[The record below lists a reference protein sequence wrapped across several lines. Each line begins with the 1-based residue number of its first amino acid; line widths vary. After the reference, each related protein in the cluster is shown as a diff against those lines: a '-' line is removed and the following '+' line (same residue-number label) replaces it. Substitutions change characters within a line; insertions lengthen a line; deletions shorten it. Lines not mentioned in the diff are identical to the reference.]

1 MKLKNNRILMVQL
14 ALQEDVRDGDLT
26 ADLIAEDTRSE
37 ATVVCRE
44 DAILA
49 GQAWF
54 NEVFKQVDSDVEVD
68 WHYNDGDEVPAD
80 AIICSLRG
88 LSRSLLTG
96 ERSALNFV
104 QTLSATATQT
114 NRYVK
119 AIAGTNTRVLDTRKT
134 LPGMRLAQKYAVTCG
149 GGKNHRV
156 GLYDMILIKE
166 NHIMAAGSITQ
177 AIANARELH
186 PGVKIEVET
195 ENLAE
200 FEEACAADADI
211 IMLDDF
217 DNDTMRQAVE
227 NNPKKIPLEASG
239 NVNMDTILGI
249 AQTGV
254 DLISIGAIT
263 KHIQAIDLS
272 MRFKTSL

>member
-1 MKLKNNRILMVQL
+1 MNLKNNRILMVQL
-14 ALQEDVRDGDLT
+14 ALQEDIRDGDLT
-26 ADLIAEDTRSE
+26 ADLIAEDSRSE

-44 DAILA
+44 AAILA
-49 GQAWF
+49 GQEWF
-54 NEVFKQVDSDVEVD
+54 NEVFNQVDSDVAIT
-68 WHYNDGDEVPAD
+68 WHFKDGDEVPAD
-80 AIICSLRG
+80 AVICSLSG

-96 ERSALNFV
+96 ERAALNFV

-114 NRYVK
+114 NHYVK
-119 AIAGTNTRVLDTRKT
+119 AIAGTHTRILDTRKT
-134 LPGMRLAQKYAVTCG
+134 LPGLRLAQKYAVTCG

-177 AIANARELH
+177 AIANARKLH
-186 PGVKIEVET
+186 PGIKIEVET
-195 ENLAE
+195 ETFEE

-217 DNDTMRQAVE
+217 DNETMRKAV
-227 NNPKKIPLEASG
+227 NSNPKKIPLEASG
-239 NVNMDTILGI
+239 NVDMNTILGI

-263 KHIQAIDLS
+263 KHIKAIDLS
-272 MRFKTSL
+272 MRFKK

>member
-1 MKLKNNRILMVQL
+1 MSLKNNRILMVQL
-14 ALQEDVRDGDLT
+14 ALQEDIKDGDLT
-26 ADLIAEDTRSE
+26 ADLIAEDTTSE
-37 ATVVCRE
+37 ATVICRE
-44 DAILA
+44 DAVLA
-49 GQAWF
+49 GQDWF
-54 NEVFKQVDSDVEVD
+54 DEVFKQVDADVEIT
-68 WHYNDGDEVPAD
+68 WHFNDGDHVPAD
-80 AIICSLRG
+80 SIICSLSG
-88 LSRSLLTG
+88 LARSLLTG

-114 NRYVK
+114 NQYVK
-119 AIAGTNTRVLDTRKT
+119 AIAGTKTRVLDTRKT

-166 NHIMAAGSITQ
+166 NHIMAAGTITK
-177 AIANARELH
+177 AIENARKLH
-186 PGVKIEVET
+186 PNVKIEVET
-195 ENLAE
+195 ETLAE
-200 FEEACAADADI
+200 FKEASAAGADI

-217 DNDTMRQAVE
+217 DNDTMRQAVA

-239 NVNMDTILGI
+239 NVDMDTILGI

-263 KHIQAIDLS
+263 KHIKAIDLS
-272 MRFKTSL
+272 MRFKT

>member
-1 MKLKNNRILMVQL
+1 MSLKNNRILMVQL
-14 ALQEDVRDGDLT
+14 ALQEDIKDGDLT
-26 ADLIAEDTRSE
+26 ADLIAEDTISE
-37 ATVVCRE
+37 ATVICRE
-44 DAILA
+44 DAVLA
-49 GQAWF
+49 GQDWF
-54 NEVFKQVDSDVEVD
+54 DEVFKQVDADVEIT
-68 WHYNDGDEVPAD
+68 WYFNDGDHVPAD
-80 AIICSLRG
+80 SIICSLSG
-88 LSRSLLTG
+88 LARSLLTG

-114 NRYVK
+114 NQYVK
-119 AIAGTNTRVLDTRKT
+119 AIAGTKTRVLDTRKT

-166 NHIMAAGSITQ
+166 NHIMAAGTITK
-177 AIANARELH
+177 AVENARKLH
-186 PGVKIEVET
+186 PNVKIEVET
-195 ENLAE
+195 ETLAE
-200 FEEACAADADI
+200 FKEASAAGADI

-217 DNDTMRQAVE
+217 DNDTMRQAVA

-239 NVNMDTILGI
+239 NVDMDTILGI

-263 KHIQAIDLS
+263 KHIKAIDLS
-272 MRFKTSL
+272 MRFKT

>member
-1 MKLKNNRILMVQL
+1 MNLKNNRILMVQL
-14 ALQEDVRDGDLT
+14 ALQEDIRDGDLT
-26 ADLIAEDTRSE
+26 ADLIAPDSYSE

-44 DAILA
+44 PAVLA

-54 NEVFKQVDSDVEVD
+54 DEVFNQVDSDVSID
-68 WHYNDGDEVPAD
+68 WLFKDGDQVPAD
-80 AIICSLRG
+80 AIICTLKG

-114 NRYVK
+114 SHYVQ
-119 AIAGTNTRVLDTRKT
+119 AIAGTKTRILDTRKT

-177 AIANARELH
+177 AIQNARKLH
-186 PGVKIEVET
+186 PGIKIEVET

-200 FEEACAADADI
+200 FEEACAADADV

-217 DNDTMRQAVE
+217 DNETMRQAVQ

-239 NVNMDTILGI
+239 NVDMDTILGI
-249 AQTGV
+249 AETGV

-263 KHIQAIDLS
+263 KHIKAIDLS
-272 MRFKTSL
+272 MRFKT

>member
-26 ADLIAEDTRSE
+26 ADLIAPDSQSE
-37 ATVVCRE
+37 ATVICRE
-44 DAILA
+44 NAVLA

-54 NEVFKQVDSDVEVD
+54 DEVFKQIDSNVNVT
-68 WHYNDGDEVPAD
+68 WHFNDGDDVPAD
-80 AIICSLRG
+80 SIICSLSG
-88 LSRSLLTG
+88 LSRALLTG

-119 AIAGTNTRVLDTRKT
+119 AIAGTKTRILDTRKT

-186 PGVKIEVET
+186 PQVKIEVET

-217 DNDTMRQAVE
+217 DNETMRKAVA
-227 NNPKKIPLEASG
+227 NNPKNIPLEASG
-239 NVNMDTILGI
+239 NVTLETILEI

-272 MRFKTSL
+272 MRFKT

>member
-1 MKLKNNRILMVQL
+1 MVQL

-26 ADLIAEDTRSE
+26 ADLINAETRSE
-37 ATVVCRE
+37 ATVICRE

-49 GQAWF
+49 GQEWF
-54 NEVFKQVDSDVEVD
+54 DEVFRQIDSDVEVT
-68 WHYNDGDEVPAD
+68 WHFNDGDEIPAD
-80 AIICSLRG
+80 SIICSLNG

-114 NRYVK
+114 NCYVK
-119 AIAGTNTRVLDTRKT
+119 AIAGTKTRILDTRKT

-177 AIANARELH
+177 AIANARKLH
-186 PGVKIEVET
+186 PGIKIEVET

-200 FEEACAADADI
+200 FEEACDADADI

-217 DNDTMRQAVE
+217 DNETMRQAVK

-239 NVNMDTILGI
+239 NVTMDTILGV
-249 AQTGV
+249 AKTGV

-263 KHIQAIDLS
+263 KHIRAIDLS
-272 MRFKTSL
+272 MRFRT

>member
-1 MKLKNNRILMVQL
+1 MNLKNNRILMVQL
-14 ALQEDVRDGDLT
+14 ALQEDIRDGDLT
-26 ADLIAEDTRSE
+26 ADLIAEDSLSE

-44 DAILA
+44 EAILA
-49 GQAWF
+49 GQDWF
-54 NEVFKQVDSDVEVD
+54 DEVFKQVDSDVSVT
-68 WHYNDGDEVPAD
+68 WHYNDGDTVPAD
-80 AIICSLRG
+80 SIICSLSG

-114 NRYVK
+114 NQYVK
-119 AIAGTNTRVLDTRKT
+119 AIAGTHTRILDTRKT

-177 AIANARELH
+177 AITNARKLH
-186 PGVKIEVET
+186 PGIKIEVET

-217 DNDTMRQAVE
+217 DNETMRQAVN

-239 NVNMDTILGI
+239 NVDMDTILGI

-263 KHIQAIDLS
+263 KHIKAIDLS
-272 MRFKTSL
+272 MRFKS

>member
-14 ALQEDVRDGDLT
+14 SLQEDIRDGDLT
-26 ADLIAEDTRSE
+26 ADLIAKDSTSE
-37 ATVVCRE
+37 ATVICRE
-44 DAILA
+44 GAVLA

-54 NEVFKQVDSDVEVD
+54 DEVFKQVDSDVEVT
-68 WHYNDGDEVPAD
+68 WHFNDGDDVPAD
-80 AIICSLRG
+80 SIICSLSG

-114 NRYVK
+114 NQYVK
-119 AIAGTNTRVLDTRKT
+119 AIASTKTRILDTRKT

-177 AIANARELH
+177 AVKNARKLH
-186 PGVKIEVET
+186 PGIKIEVET
-195 ENLAE
+195 ETLAE

-217 DNDTMRQAVE
+217 DNETMRKAVA

-239 NVNMDTILGI
+239 NVDMTTILGI

-263 KHIQAIDLS
+263 KHIKAVDLS
-272 MRFKTSL
+272 MRFKT

>member
-1 MKLKNNRILMVQL
+1 MVQL

-26 ADLIAEDTRSE
+26 ADLIAENSRSE
-37 ATVVCRE
+37 ATVICRE
-44 DAILA
+44 NAVLA
-49 GQAWF
+49 GQVWF
-54 NEVFKQVDSDVEVD
+54 NEVFKQLDSDVEII
-68 WHYNDGDEVPAD
+68 WHFSDGDAVPAD
-80 AIICSLRG
+80 SIICSLKG

-96 ERSALNFV
+96 ERTALNFV

-119 AIAGTNTRVLDTRKT
+119 AIAGTTARILDTRKT

-177 AIANARELH
+177 AVANARKLH
-186 PGVKIEVET
+186 PSIKIEVET
-195 ENLAE
+195 ESLAE

-217 DNDTMRQAVE
+217 DNETMRQAVA

-239 NVNMDTILGI
+239 NVDMDTILGI

-263 KHIQAIDLS
+263 KHIKAIDLS
-272 MRFKTSL
+272 MRFKT

>member
-1 MKLKNNRILMVQL
+1 MKLKNNRILMVQI
-14 ALQEDVRDGDLT
+14 ALQEDIRDGDLT
-26 ADLIAEDTRSE
+26 ADLIAEDSHSE

-44 DAILA
+44 NAILA

-54 NEVFKQVDSDVEVD
+54 DEVFKQIDADVAIT
-68 WHYNDGDEVPAD
+68 WHFNDGDEVPAD
-80 AIICSLRG
+80 AIICSLSGR
-88 LSRSLLTG
+88 SRSLLTG
-96 ERSALNFV
+96 ERAALNFV

-114 NRYVK
+114 HRYVK
-119 AIAGTNTRVLDTRKT
+119 AIAGTKTRILDTRKT
-134 LPGMRLAQKYAVTCG
+134 IPGMRLAQKYAVTCG

-166 NHIMAAGSITQ
+166 NHIMAAGSIAQ
-177 AIANARELH
+177 AVTNARKLH
-186 PGVKIEVET
+186 PNVKIEVET

-217 DNDTMRQAVE
+217 DNDTMRQAVA
-227 NNPKKIPLEASG
+227 NNPKQIPLEASG
-239 NVNMDTILGI
+239 NVNIDTILGI

-263 KHIQAIDLS
+263 KHVQAIDLS
-272 MRFKTSL
+272 MRFKT

>member
-1 MKLKNNRILMVQL
+1 MKLKNNRILMVQI
-14 ALQEDVRDGDLT
+14 ALQEDIRDGDLT
-26 ADLIAEDTRSE
+26 ADLIAEDSHSE

-44 DAILA
+44 NAILA

-54 NEVFKQVDSDVEVD
+54 DEVFKQIDADVAIT
-68 WHYNDGDEVPAD
+68 WHFNDGDEVPAD
-80 AIICSLRG
+80 AIICSLSGR
-88 LSRSLLTG
+88 SRSLLTG
-96 ERSALNFV
+96 ERAALNFV

-114 NRYVK
+114 HEYVK
-119 AIAGTNTRVLDTRKT
+119 AIAGTKTRILDTRKT
-134 LPGMRLAQKYAVTCG
+134 IPGMRLAQKYAVTCG

-166 NHIMAAGSITQ
+166 NHIMAAGSIAQ
-177 AIANARELH
+177 AVTNARKLH
-186 PGVKIEVET
+186 PNVKIEVET

-200 FEEACAADADI
+200 FEEACAAGADI

-217 DNDTMRQAVE
+217 DNNTMRQAVA
-227 NNPKKIPLEASG
+227 NNPKQIPLEASG
-239 NVNMDTILGI
+239 NVNIDTILGI

-263 KHIQAIDLS
+263 KHVQAIDLS
-272 MRFKTSL
+272 MRFKT

>member
-1 MKLKNNRILMVQL
+1 MNLKNNRILMVQL
-14 ALQEDVRDGDLT
+14 ALQEDIRDGDLT
-26 ADLIAEDTRSE
+26 ADLIDAGTRSE

-54 NEVFKQVDSDVEVD
+54 DEVFKQLDSDVKIN
-68 WHYNDGDEVPAD
+68 WHFNDGDEVPANS
-80 AIICSLRG
+80 IICSLTG

-96 ERSALNFV
+96 ERAALNFV

-114 NRYVK
+114 NQYVK
-119 AIAGTNTRVLDTRKT
+119 AIAGTKARILDTRKT

-177 AIANARELH
+177 AIANARKLH
-186 PGVKIEVET
+186 PNIKIEVET
-195 ENLAE
+195 ENFAE

-217 DNDTMRQAVE
+217 DNETMRKAVE

-239 NVNMDTILGI
+239 NVDMDTIMGI

-263 KHIQAIDLS
+263 KHIKAIDLS
-272 MRFKTSL
+272 MRFST